1 MLVGRRA
8 LWSTG
13 LMRVITRGDLDGLAC
28 ALVLTSCEKVE
39 GIELVHPQEI
49 TERRFEVRPTD
60 IVANLPY
67 HPQCGMWF
75 DNHLLTDKNATPPRG
90 FVGRYAQAP
99 SAARVVY
106 DHYLPDHPE
115 LRRFEELLADTDRFD
130 SAQLRLDDI
139 ITPKGYI
146 LLAYTLD
153 PRTGLGAFQDYF
165 HRLLKAFQRKGL
177 DDVMKLPEVQERV
190 IRMREQDRAFR
201 DVTLAHSRMEGA
213 VVVTDFRPLSNIPVG
228 NRFLVYTLFPEA
240 TLSMRV
246 HWNHKRDG
254 VIVSVGRSILNR
266 SSRTNVGVLL
276 SLFGGGGHA
285 GAGSCQ
291 LAPEAADARIQEI
304 LAGLQRAR

>member
-1 MLVGRRA
+1 
-8 LWSTG
+8 
-13 LMRVITRGDLDGLAC
+13 MRVVTRGDLDGLAC
-28 ALVLTSCEKVE
+28 ALILTNCEKVD

-49 TERRFEVRPTD
+49 TERRFGVRPDD

-67 HPQCGMWF
+67 HPACAMWF
-75 DNHLLTDKNATPPRG
+75 DNHLLTDPNATPPRG
-90 FVGRYAQAP
+90 FAGRYAQAP

-106 DHYLPDHPE
+106 DHYLPVHPE
-115 LRRFEELLADTDRFD
+115 LRRFEGLLAETDRFD
-130 SAQLRLDDI
+130 SAQLALEDI
-139 ITPKGYI
+139 IAPKGYI

-165 HRLLKAFQRKGL
+165 HRILAAFQRKSL
-177 DDVMKLPEVQERV
+177 DEVLALPEVQER
-190 IRMREQDRAFR
+190 IARMRDQDRAFR
-201 DVTLAHSRMEGA
+201 EVTFAHSRLEGA
-213 VVVTDFRPLSNIPVG
+213 VVVTDFRPVSNIPVG

-240 TLSMRV
+240 TLSMRI
-246 HWNHKRDG
+246 HWSKGREG

-291 LAPEAADARIQEI
+291 LLPESADARIQDI
-304 LAGLQRAR
+304 LIGLQRGK

>member
-1 MLVGRRA
+1 
-8 LWSTG
+8 
-13 LMRVITRGDLDGLAC
+13 MRVVTRGDLDGLAC
-28 ALVLTSCEKVE
+28 ALILTSCEKVD

-49 TERRFEVRPTD
+49 TERRFDVRPDD

-67 HPQCGMWF
+67 HPACAMWF

-90 FVGRYAQAP
+90 FVGRYAKAP

-106 DHYLPDHPE
+106 DHYLPEHPE
-115 LRRFEELLADTDRFD
+115 LRRLEGLLAETDRFD
-130 SAQLRLDDI
+130 SAQLELEDI
-139 ITPKGYI
+139 IAPKGYI

-153 PRTGLGAFQDYF
+153 PRTGLGAFQQYF
-165 HRLLKAFQRKGL
+165 HLVLTAFQRKS
-177 DDVMKLPEVQERV
+177 LPEVLALPQVQERV
-190 IRMREQDRAFR
+190 VRMREQDRAFR
-201 DVTLAHSRMEGA
+201 DVTLAHSRVDGT
-213 VVVTDFRPLSNIPVG
+213 VVITDFRPLTSTPVG

-240 TLSMRV
+240 TLSMRI
-246 HWNHKRDG
+246 HWGPRREG

-291 LAPEAADARIQEI
+291 LPGSVADARIQEI
-304 LAGLQRAR
+304 LHGLKRGR

>member
-1 MLVGRRA
+1 
-8 LWSTG
+8 
-13 LMRVITRGDLDGLAC
+13 MRIVTRGDLDGLSC
-28 ALVLTSCEKVE
+28 SLILTLCEKVDE
-39 GIELVHPQEI
+39 IELVHPQEI
-49 TERRFEVRPTD
+49 TERRFEVRSDD

-67 HPQCGMWF
+67 HPACAMWF

-115 LRRFEELLADTDRFD
+115 LRRFEGLLAETDRFD
-130 SAQLRLDDI
+130 SAQLQLDDI
-139 ITPKGYI
+139 VAPKGYI

-153 PRTGLGAFQDYF
+153 PRTGLGAFQQYF
-165 HRLLKAFQRKGL
+165 HLLLSAFQGKSL
-177 DDVMKLPEVQERV
+177 EEVLALPQVQERV
-190 IRMREQDRAFR
+190 TRMREQDRAFR
-201 DVTLAHSRMEGA
+201 EVTLAHSRLEGT
-213 VVVTDFRPLSNIPVG
+213 VVVTDFRSAETIPVG
-228 NRFLVYTLFPEA
+228 NRFIVYTLFPEA
-240 TLSMRV
+240 TLSVRI
-246 HWNHKRDG
+246 HWNHRREG

-291 LAPEAADARIQEI
+291 LAPDVADARIREI
-304 LAGLQRAR
+304 LTGLKRGR

>member
-1 MLVGRRA
+1 
-8 LWSTG
+8 
-13 LMRVITRGDLDGLAC
+13 MRIITRGDLDGLAC
-28 ALVLTSCEKVE
+28 SLILTLCEKVE

-49 TERRFEVRPTD
+49 TERRFDVRSDD

-67 HPQCGMWF
+67 HPKCGMWF

-106 DHYLPDHPE
+106 DHYLPDHPD
-115 LRRFEELLADTDRFD
+115 LRRFEALLADTDRFD

-139 ITPKGYI
+139 THPKGYI

-165 HRLLKAFQRKGL
+165 HKLLSAFQRKSL
-177 DDVMKLPEVQERV
+177 DEVLKLPEVQERV
-190 IRMREQDRAFR
+190 VRIREQDRAFR
-201 DVTLAHSRMEGA
+201 DVTLSHSRMEGT
-213 VVVTDFRPLSNIPVG
+213 VVITDFRSIANIPVG

-240 TLSMRV
+240 TLSMRI
-246 HWNHKRDG
+246 HWNPRREG

-266 SSRTNVGVLL
+266 SSRTNIGVLL
-276 SLFGGGGHA
+276 SMHGGGGHA

-291 LAPEAADARIQEI
+291 LTPDVADAGIREI
-304 LAGLQRAR
+304 LAVLQRAR